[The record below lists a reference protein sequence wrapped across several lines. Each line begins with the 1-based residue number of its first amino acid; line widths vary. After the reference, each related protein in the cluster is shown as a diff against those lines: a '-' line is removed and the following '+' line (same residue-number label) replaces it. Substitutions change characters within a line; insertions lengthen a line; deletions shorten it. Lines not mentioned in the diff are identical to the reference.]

1 MLTVQVNPI
10 FPALCPPHLDGF
22 CSKTKKNQVTFTLG
36 RVGDDDV
43 LAGDVLAAG
52 LAMMFCLRS
61 GLRGSQSRM
70 ARPTPSQP
78 LREQGKICAGPRP
91 SQGISNIGRS
101 TRSQPG
107 RFTTPRHHHDD
118 ARRTTGVTGVFL
130 EATRSTRSQPGRFNT
145 PRHARRTTGVTG
157 VFLDALHA
165 PKEFCLSLA
174 AVQHT
179 SLSHAAS
186 TQLRTRH
193 FLMRLEQL
201 HKSENRTLAKTD
213 RRLEQ
218 LHQIAHLSVSLVHE
232 FPLAAGTA
240 PQIGKPDSH

>member
-1 MLTVQVNPI
+1 MQDHGRRREYP
-10 FPALCPPHLDGF
+10 
-22 CSKTKKNQVTFTLG
+22 TLG
-36 RVGDDDV
+36 GV
-43 LAGDVLAAG
+43 LA
-52 LAMMFCLRS
+52 
-61 GLRGSQSRM
+61 
-70 ARPTPSQP
+70 PSQADLP
-78 LREQGKICAGPRP
+78 PRDIIMMMRGERLE
-91 SQGISNIGRS
+91 SRGFFSKQRGV

-107 RFTTPRHHHDD
+107 LITP
-118 ARRTTGVTGVFL
+118 
-130 EATRSTRSQPGRFNT
+130 Q
-145 PRHARRTTGVTG
+145 HARRTTGVTG
-157 VFLDALHA
+157 VFLDAEHA

-240 PQIGKPDSH
+240 PQIGKSDSH

>member
-1 MLTVQVNPI
+1 MQCRDPFRLATAIGVGENN
-10 FPALCPPHLDGF
+10 ARSTAATLL
-22 CSKTKKNQVTFTLG
+22 TLG

-52 LAMMFCLRS
+52 LAMMFRLRS

-78 LREQGKICAGPRP
+78 LREQAKMWAGPQP

-107 RFTTPRHHHDD
+107 RFTTPRQNAENDWSH
-118 ARRTTGVTGVFL
+118 GSSPF
-130 EATRSTRSQPGRFNT
+130 
-145 PRHARRTTGVTG
+145 
-157 VFLDALHA
+157 DALHA

-174 AVQHT
+174 AVQPT

-218 LHQIAHLSVSLVHE
+218 LHQIAHLLVSLVHE

-240 PQIGKPDSH
+240 PQIGKPDAH

>member
-1 MLTVQVNPI
+1 MW
-10 FPALCPPHLDGF
+10 
-22 CSKTKKNQVTFTLG
+22 
-36 RVGDDDV
+36 
-43 LAGDVLAAG
+43 
-52 LAMMFCLRS
+52 
-61 GLRGSQSRM
+61 
-70 ARPTPSQP
+70 
-78 LREQGKICAGPRP
+78 AGPRP

-130 EATRSTRSQPGRFNT
+130 EAPRSNSLP
-145 PRHARRTTGVTG
+145 ARPIYHPATCAENDWSHGSSP
-157 VFLDALHA
+157 FDALHA

-174 AVQHT
+174 AVQPT

-240 PQIGKPDSH
+240 PQIGKPDAH

>member
-1 MLTVQVNPI
+1 
-10 FPALCPPHLDGF
+10 
-22 CSKTKKNQVTFTLG
+22 
-36 RVGDDDV
+36 
-43 LAGDVLAAG
+43 
-52 LAMMFCLRS
+52 MMFRLRS

-91 SQGISNIGRS
+91 SQGISNIG
-101 TRSQPG
+101 
-107 RFTTPRHHHDD
+107 
-118 ARRTTGVTGVFL
+118 
-130 EATRSTRSQPGRFNT
+130 RSTRSQPGRFNT

-193 FLMRLEQL
+193 FLLRLEQL
-201 HKSENRTLAKTD
+201 HKSENQTR
-213 RRLEQ
+213 
-218 LHQIAHLSVSLVHE
+218 SVHSAGV
-232 FPLAAGTA
+232 FKSAAGNSSI
-240 PQIGKPDSH
+240 PIGQPASLRSIRSRNN

>member
-1 MLTVQVNPI
+1 MQCRDPFRLATAIGVGEND
-10 FPALCPPHLDGF
+10 ARSTAATLL
-22 CSKTKKNQVTFTLG
+22 TLG

-52 LAMMFCLRS
+52 LAMMFRLRS

-107 RFTTPRHHHDD
+107 RFTTPRH
-118 ARRTTGVTGVFL
+118 
-130 EATRSTRSQPGRFNT
+130 
-145 PRHARRTTGVTG
+145 ARRTTGVTG

-179 SLSHAAS
+179 SLSHAAF

-218 LHQIAHLSVSLVHE
+218 LHRIALSIKNETIRRGPSTDLM
-232 FPLAAGTA
+232 L
-240 PQIGKPDSH
+240 

>member
-1 MLTVQVNPI
+1 MNARLVLLPCFEVHCGDPFRLATVIGVGEND
-10 FPALCPPHLDGF
+10 ARSTAATLL
-22 CSKTKKNQVTFTLG
+22 TLG

-43 LAGDVLAAG
+43 LAVG
-52 LAMMFCLRS
+52 LAMMFRLRS

-78 LREQGKICAGPRP
+78 LREQGKMWAGPRP

-118 ARRTTGVTGVFL
+118 ARRTTGVTGGFL
-130 EATRSTRSQPGRFNT
+130 Q
-145 PRHARRTTGVTG
+145 
-157 VFLDALHA
+157 ALHA

-174 AVQHT
+174 AVQPT

-240 PQIGKPDSH
+240 PDRQLALLTTQ

>member
-1 MLTVQVNPI
+1 MQCRDPFRLATAIGVGEND
-10 FPALCPPHLDGF
+10 ARSTAATLL
-22 CSKTKKNQVTFTLG
+22 TLG

-52 LAMMFCLRS
+52 LAMMFRLRS

-107 RFTTPRHHHDD
+107 
-118 ARRTTGVTGVFL
+118 L
-130 EATRSTRSQPGRFNT
+130 IT

-157 VFLDALHA
+157 VFLDAEHA

-174 AVQHT
+174 AVQPT
-179 SLSHAAS
+179 SLSHEAS

-240 PQIGKPDSH
+240 PQIGKPDAH

>member
-1 MLTVQVNPI
+1 MECQPG
-10 FPALCPPHLDGF
+10 PARFHLFRACEAHEG
-22 CSKTKKNQVTFTLG
+22 
-36 RVGDDDV
+36 GDDDV

-52 LAMMFCLRS
+52 LAMMFRLRS
-61 GLRGSQSRM
+61 GLRGM
-70 ARPTPSQP
+70 ARLTPSQP

-107 RFTTPRHHHDD
+107 RFTTPRH
-118 ARRTTGVTGVFL
+118 ARRTTGVTG
-130 EATRSTRSQPGRFNT
+130 G
-145 PRHARRTTGVTG
+145 
-157 VFLDALHA
+157 FLDA
-165 PKEFCLSLA
+165 PKEFCLALA

-186 TQLRTRH
+186 TQLRTRQ
-193 FLMRLEQL
+193 FLLRLEQL

-240 PQIGKPDSH
+240 PQIGKPDSC

>member
-1 MLTVQVNPI
+1 M
-10 FPALCPPHLDGF
+10 PAASIAAAAAARSLRWLRRWDAQNNRFRLKVRWICHTDRPPPMNALYSSHVLRCTAGLRF
-22 CSKTKKNQVTFTLG
+22 GLRPRSGSGKTMRGARRRRFL
-36 RVGDDDV
+36 RWDAVGDDDV

-52 LAMMFCLRS
+52 LAMMFRLRS

-78 LREQGKICAGPRP
+78 LREQGKMWAGPQP

-101 TRSQPG
+101 TPSQPG
-107 RFTTPRHHHDD
+107 RFTTP
-118 ARRTTGVTGVFL
+118 G
-130 EATRSTRSQPGRFNT
+130 
-145 PRHARRTTGVTG
+145 HARRTTGVTG
-157 VFLDALHA
+157 GFLDA
-165 PKEFCLSLA
+165 PKEFCLALA

-193 FLMRLEQL
+193 FLLRLEQL

-218 LHQIAHLSVSLVHE
+218 LHRIALS
-232 FPLAAGTA
+232 
-240 PQIGKPDSH
+240 I